1 MKLNRIFSDINPN
14 MIAHPAT
21 KQLVKQFDVQSI
33 NFSIKN
39 LIMTNFYDAPFQP
52 NKGSSVRALLFEN
65 MTTIVED
72 SIERAIK
79 LCIGLYEPR
88 VFIVDVIVVG
98 KPDINIYDI
107 SITYKILN
115 QEAPY
120 TVELV
125 LNRIK

>member
-1 MKLNRIFSDINPN
+1 MILNRIFSDVNPN
-14 MIAHPAT
+14 MIVHPAT
-21 KQLVKQFDVQSI
+21 KQLVKQFDVNSI

-39 LIMTNFYDAPFQP
+39 LVMTNFYDAPFQP

-72 SIERAIK
+72 AIERAIK

-88 VFIVDVIVVG
+88 VSVIGVLVQG
-98 KPDINIYDI
+98 NPDMNLYNI
-107 SITYKILN
+107 SLTYKILN

-120 TVELV
+120 TVDLV